1 MTCSVEGRR
10 PCPPGDREDH
20 HHERGVERPAHGQ
33 AHRGASRAARAALR
47 LAATAPPPAQSAQMA
62 PTSPLAVGGSHSAT
76 HPADEPW
83 RPQARGGW
91 RPGRLP
97 RTSRHRQGLRSRR
110 RGKPRVP
117 FPRPPSPAAKPPAR
131 QTARPRAAGDS
142 RVTAQAEGRRGD
154 CAPGS
159 AGLPGRP
166 ALPVPGP
173 AVEPAAGRSPAGRWP
188 AQGATPAVDAERT
201 GSQEREGGRGRGTPT
216 CTKTV
221 ALTSRLEPPSAHTR
235 RSRRR
240 KLQSPGSLLPLGRD
254 RAPREFWTVHPGQS
268 SATNVPTPR
277 HRRNPK
283 ATGEPSE
290 VRPRPGAFWVAPS
303 PPEPPDA
310 HHALTPGPPEC
321 AAELPWPSARTCGAL
336 PPAEPRPPQGAGP
349 RRSSGSHRHEP
360 YLYLN

>member
-1 MTCSVEGRR
+1 MTVPRAVR
-10 PCPPGDREDH
+10 
-20 HHERGVERPAHGQ
+20 AGQ
-33 AHRGASRAARAALR
+33 AARPFPFQDR
-47 LAATAPPPAQSAQMA
+47 QWNQRQDVPPLAA
-62 PTSPLAVGGSHSAT
+62 G
-76 HPADEPW
+76 
-83 RPQARGGW
+83 
-91 RPGRLP
+91 
-97 RTSRHRQGLRSRR
+97 RHRQQRRPWTRSRGEA
-110 RGKPRVP
+110 RG
-117 FPRPPSPAAKPPAR
+117 
-131 QTARPRAAGDS
+131 
-142 RVTAQAEGRRGD
+142 
-154 CAPGS
+154 
-159 AGLPGRP
+159 
-166 ALPVPGP
+166 
-173 AVEPAAGRSPAGRWP
+173 
-188 AQGATPAVDAERT
+188 
-201 GSQEREGGRGRGTPT
+201 EREGGRGRGTPT
-216 CTKTV
+216 CTKT
-221 ALTSRLEPPSAHTR
+221 LTSRLEPPPAHTR

-336 PPAEPRPPQGAGP
+336 PPAEPRTPQGAGP

-360 YLYLN
+360 YLYLNRHLDSGPQCKQALNVSTRQALTSPRRP